1 MTRIGTLCITLTSW
15 IVFGISFATAAMRT
29 TVDCPPGVIGG
40 KITFVQTNGFRA
52 DFDFTPRGS
61 ELQGSGSYVWV
72 SGDQAFTITGPVL
85 GRVDGNYFEF
95 TVYWNN
101 ATTGVYAGHLDPQG
115 RMEGSSYDKQN
126 PGSMAMWHSEGK
138 LQCPG
143 IPSRFEGS
151 VSPGSSMK
159 NDASP
164 KTAFVAFCKDYA
176 SKAVA
181 AAKVSVQL
189 SCEGN
194 EGPRWSDNFNDHLD
208 WCMALN
214 GDQGPPN
221 TETAARASALQSCRE
236 QIARRGEIVQKP
248 NIPTGDLTKPVTP
261 PPSEPLPPGGTGNFL
276 KQMKP

>member
-1 MTRIGTLCITLTSW
+1 LSLGATEEWPNSETEARANALKACRKQIAQRKGDIVQKPNIPIGDLT
-15 IVFGISFATAAMRT
+15 
-29 TVDCPPGVIGG
+29 
-40 KITFVQTNGFRA
+40 
-52 DFDFTPRGS
+52 
-61 ELQGSGSYVWV
+61 
-72 SGDQAFTITGPVL
+72 
-85 GRVDGNYFEF
+85 
-95 TVYWNN
+95 
-101 ATTGVYAGHLDPQG
+101 
-115 RMEGSSYDKQN
+115 
-126 PGSMAMWHSEGK
+126 
-138 LQCPG
+138 
-143 IPSRFEGS
+143 IPF
-151 VSPGSSMK
+151 
-159 NDASP
+159 
-164 KTAFVAFCKDYA
+164 FQDYA

-261 PPSEPLPPGGTGNFL
+261 PPAVESVPKPSGGAGNIF